1 MRDIQG
7 RGSRIRRIAPAVAG
21 LALAACGPG
30 ARTATEAIDGYLEA
44 VQSQNIDALYCLSAG
59 ATLAPELGAGE
70 ERRRDAFAAWAR
82 GEYEAYLDGRDRG
95 RVELRSSGVR
105 TVKLFS
111 LGRGSFY
118 TYRPVRRLADD
129 AMAVETELRFGY
141 GQLDLSRFSP
151 GTTLY
156 FSAAP
161 AGRVEAIRV
170 PRGRGE
176 RSADVLEA
184 IVLRWTL
191 VRSPAGQGCP
201 ERWAVA
207 SVEPVEGSEVT
218 RQIVWAF

>member
-1 MRDIQG
+1 M
-7 RGSRIRRIAPAVAG
+7 APAVVG
-21 LALAACGPG
+21 LAFLACGPG
-30 ARTATEAIDGYLEA
+30 TRTATEAVDDYLEA
-44 VQSQNIDALYCLSAG
+44 VQSQKIDALYCLSAG
-59 ATLAPELGAGE
+59 AALAPELDVGE
-70 ERRRDAFAAWAR
+70 EQRRETFAAWAR
-82 GEYEAYLDGRDRG
+82 GEYEAYLDGRDLG
-95 RVELRSSGVR
+95 FVDLGGSGVR

-118 TYRPVRRLADD
+118 TYGPVSSLADD
-129 AMAVETELRFGY
+129 AMAVDTELRFGY
-141 GQLDLSRFSP
+141 GHVDLSRFSP

-161 AGRVEAIRV
+161 AGRVEAVRV

-176 RSADVLEA
+176 QGAEVLET

-207 SVEPVEGSEVT
+207 SVEPIDGSEVT
-218 RQIVWAF
+218 REITWTF